1 MKEEEN
7 MIKSFV
13 FDKIPREFL
22 LNLYLITWFSRD
34 CLEKC
39 MCYASSN

>member
-13 FDKIPREFL
+13 FDKIPRLSIKSLF
-22 LNLYLITWFSRD
+22 NHLILKRLSREVYVL
-34 CLEKC
+34 C
-39 MCYASSN
+39 